1 MLSNI
6 LRGVLRKWNSKRIS
20 LLKLEQFRRTR
31 GIRKN
36 STGRDIFSILYA
48 GAIII
53 VRIWNVV
60 ASVVSSFETFAIF
73 QINHRH
79 KAWLENPIAFK
90 SRTGWCSKL
99 SFPRAWSN
107 CYRRCVIVH
116 CYGKVVRWTVA
127 ITTKR
132 RRKTV
137 IEWLCSAS
145 IRTSFRIFSNIYPAS
160 GALATRAFLSIV
172 RSQL

>member
-1 MLSNI
+1 MQEQLLSYVFRTWLPPLFLP
-6 LRGVLRKWNSKRIS
+6 LRHSR
-20 LLKLEQFRRTR
+20 F
-31 GIRKN
+31 
-36 STGRDIFSILYA
+36 
-48 GAIII
+48 
-53 VRIWNVV
+53 
-60 ASVVSSFETFAIF
+60 F

-90 SRTGWCSKL
+90 SRTGWCKQAFISSCLEQLL
-99 SFPRAWSN
+99 STLR
-107 CYRRCVIVH
+107 YRTLLRK
-116 CYGKVVRWTVA
+116 GWTVA